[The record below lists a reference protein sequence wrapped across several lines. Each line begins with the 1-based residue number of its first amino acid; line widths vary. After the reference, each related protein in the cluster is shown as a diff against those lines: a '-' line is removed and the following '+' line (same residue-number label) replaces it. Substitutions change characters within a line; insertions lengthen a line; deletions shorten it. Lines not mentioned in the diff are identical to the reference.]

1 MTRNKVE
8 RSKSSEDM
16 NKGAGE
22 MDERSG
28 ERQESDRD
36 GWSEESGC
44 TGALL

>member
-22 MDERSG
+22 MDG